1 MYRVVIKQLQLSFLS
16 VLVISLSF
24 LTSTVL
30 FDFFFPSFSLPF
42 FLLFIFLFLYLPP
55 LFIPSLSFSLSPL
68 FSSFWTLSRCACG
81 NFPGVIF
88 AALLARSLTSLS
100 SVYPRRHFSRSP
112 SVPCHPLVGLIPH
125 LPLFP
130 SLSSFIFPSDFAL
143 LVSTGDPVGCRR
155 SAASFHMHAATF
167 SLPFPF
173 LSHNFSRLFCPRWR
187 WQAPFFFHG
196 PAGKNN

>member
-16 VLVISLSF
+16 ILTISLSF

-30 FDFFFPSFSLPF
+30 FDSFFPSPPF
-42 FLLFIFLFLYLPP
+42 FIH
-55 LFIPSLSFSLSPL
+55 SLSPL

-88 AALLARSLTSLS
+88 AALLARSLTSLN

-112 SVPCHPLVGLIPH
+112 SVPRHSSASLTPRSYSRPISRFSFPRSTWSDVAEAPH
-125 LPLFP
+125 LSTCTPL
-130 SLSSFIFPSDFAL
+130 
-143 LVSTGDPVGCRR
+143 
-155 SAASFHMHAATF
+155 TF

-173 LSHNFSRLFCPRWR
+173 FT
-187 WQAPFFFHG
+187 A
-196 PAGKNN
+196 